1 MLEPKRDKEVGVG
14 VTGLDP
20 FDRWM
25 TEMVVVGVRYHDDVD
40 DGDVFDLA
48 GNLGVPF
55 GSKPGERTATG
66 FEHRVEEDAETAGEF
81 NEVASV
87 AEPGSP

>member
-1 MLEPKRDKEVGVG
+1 MGVG
-14 VTGLDP
+14 VTGLDA
-20 FDRWM
+20 FDGGV
-25 TEMVVVGVRYHDDVD
+25 TEMVVVGMRDHDCVD

-66 FEHRVEEDAETAGEF
+66 FEHWIEEDAEAAGEF
-81 NEVASV
+81 DEVASV
-87 AEPGSP
+87 SEPGGP